1 VNEILRFSLIAAI
14 TLGLLW
20 SDKFIPLGVAIGV
33 LYACVLFLAATSSH
47 SYMPVIVATIS
58 SIFIVLGAITT
69 PNTEHIPVWMIATN
83 RALSIFIIWVSLFFL
98 LQRRRDLKALQ
109 RAHGELEVR
118 VQERTAEL
126 ATVNKALV
134 IEITE
139 RMETESSLRISEA
152 AFAASQRALQRSEE
166 DLRGLAARL
175 LTAQEEERRRISRDL
190 HDDINQRLAMMV
202 VELETLDR
210 LLPTDYQHI
219 GTRLRSLQDNATEL
233 SDDVRHLSYTYHP
246 AVLDDLGLEVALK
259 RLVDEFSIRTGLQGV
274 FQGTSSGGTISQTVA
289 TCLYRIA
296 QESLSNVVKHADASR
311 FHIEL
316 NCSCEWVTLAVTD
329 DGKGFDPMSRKQ
341 ERASL
346 GLVSMKERAHLVN
359 GELDVESTVGR
370 GTSIRARIPL
380 SRRRL

>member
-1 VNEILRFSLIAAI
+1 MNEILRLSLIAAI

-33 LYACVLFLAATSSH
+33 LYACMLFLAATSSH

-175 LTAQEEERRRISRDL
+175 LMAQEEERRRISRDL

-210 LLPTDYQHI
+210 LLPTDCQHI

-259 RLVDEFSIRTGLQGV
+259 RLVDDFSIRTGLQGV
-274 FQGTSSGGTISQTVA
+274 FQGTSAGWDHFPNRGHLS
-289 TCLYRIA
+289 LPDRE
-296 QESLSNVVKHADASR
+296 ESLSNVVKHADASR

-346 GLVSMKERAHLVN
+346 WAREHEERAHLVN

>member
-1 VNEILRFSLIAAI
+1 MERQVHSTRRGDRRALCLHVVPGRH
-14 TLGLLW
+14 
-20 SDKFIPLGVAIGV
+20 V
-33 LYACVLFLAATSSH
+33 LSSH
-47 SYMPVIVATIS
+47 AVIVATIS

-210 LLPTDYQHI
+210 LLPTDCQHI

-259 RLVDEFSIRTGLQGV
+259 RLVDDFSIRTGLQGV
-274 FQGTSSGGTISQTVA
+274 FQGRPRVDHFRKPWPPVSTG
-289 TCLYRIA
+289 
-296 QESLSNVVKHADASR
+296 
-311 FHIEL
+311 
-316 NCSCEWVTLAVTD
+316 
-329 DGKGFDPMSRKQ
+329 SRKK
-341 ERASL
+341 
-346 GLVSMKERAHLVN
+346 VSA
-359 GELDVESTVGR
+359 TW
-370 GTSIRARIPL
+370 
-380 SRRRL
+380 

>member
-1 VNEILRFSLIAAI
+1 MNEFLRLGLIVAL

-20 SDKFIPLGVAIGV
+20 IDRFIPLGVAIGV
-33 LYACVLFLAATSSH
+33 LYACVLFLAATSSYH
-47 SYMPVIVATIS
+47 HMPAIIATIS
-58 SIFIVLGAITT
+58 SLFIVVGGMGLNIE
-69 PNTEHIPVWMIATN
+69 NIPVWMIATN
-83 RALSIFIIWVSLFFL
+83 RALSLFIIWVSLFFL
-98 LQRRRDLKALQ
+98 LQRRRDVEALR

-118 VQERTAEL
+118 VQDRTAEL

-134 IEITE
+134 VEITE
-139 RMETESSLRISEA
+139 RIETESSLRISEA
-152 AFAASQRALQRSEE
+152 ALATSQRALQRSGE

-210 LLPTDYQHI
+210 MLPVNCQQI

-233 SDDVRHLSYTYHP
+233 SDDVRHLSVTYHP
-246 AVLDDLGLEVALK
+246 AFLDDLGLEVALK
-259 RLVDEFSIRTGLQGV
+259 RLVDDLSTRTGLHGT
-274 FQGTSSGGTISQTVA
+274 FQGTSVARTISQPVA

-296 QESLSNVVKHADASR
+296 QESLSNVVKHADASK
-311 FHIEL
+311 FGIEL
-316 NCSCEWVTLAVTD
+316 NCSSEWVTLAVTD

-346 GLVSMKERAHLVN
+346 GLVSMKERAHLVK

-370 GTSIRARIPL
+370 GTLIRVRIPL
-380 SRRRL
+380 STVRP

>member
-1 VNEILRFSLIAAI
+1 MNEFLRKSLIVALI
-14 TLGLLW
+14 LGLF
-20 SDKFIPLGVAIGV
+20 SVDKFIPLGVAIGV

-47 SYMPVIVATIS
+47 YGMPAIVAAIS
-58 SIFIVLGAITT
+58 SIFIVLGANS
-69 PNTEHIPVWMIATN
+69 PNTENIPMWMIAAN

-98 LQRRRDLKALQ
+98 LRRRRDLEALR

-118 VQERTAEL
+118 VLERTADL

-134 IEITE
+134 VEITE

-152 AFAASQRALQRSEE
+152 ALDVSRRALQRSEE

-202 VELETLDR
+202 VELDSLDR
-210 LLPTDYQHI
+210 MLPFNCQHI
-219 GTRLRSLQDNATEL
+219 GSRLRSLQDNATEL
-233 SDDVRHLSYTYHP
+233 SDDVRHLSYAYHP

-259 RLVDEFSIRTGLQGV
+259 RLVDDLSARTGLHGT
-274 FQGTSSGGTISQTVA
+274 FQGTSAGATISQPVA

-311 FHIEL
+311 FNIEL
-316 NCSCEWVTLAVTD
+316 NCSCEWVTLAVAD
-329 DGKGFDPMSRKQ
+329 DGKGFDPIFRKQ
-341 ERASL
+341 ERANL
-346 GLVSMKERAHLVN
+346 GLVSMKERAHLVK
-359 GELDVESTVGR
+359 GELDVESAPGR

-380 SRRRL
+380 SRALL

>member
-1 VNEILRFSLIAAI
+1 MNILRLSLIVAL

-20 SDKFIPLGVAIGV
+20 IDRFIPLGVAIGV
-33 LYACVLFLAATSSH
+33 LYACVLFLAAASPYRH
-47 SYMPVIVATIS
+47 MPAIVAIIS
-58 SIFIVLGAITT
+58 SLFIVIGGMS
-69 PNTEHIPVWMIATN
+69 PNTENIPVWMIAAN

-98 LQRRRDLKALQ
+98 LQRRRDVEALR

-134 IEITE
+134 VEITE
-139 RMETESSLRISEA
+139 RIETESSLRISESA
-152 AFAASQRALQRSEE
+152 LAASQRALQRSGE

-210 LLPTDYQHI
+210 LLPVNCQQI

-233 SDDVRHLSYTYHP
+233 SDDVRHLSYTYHH
-246 AVLDDLGLEVALK
+246 AVLDDLGLDVALK
-259 RLVDEFSIRTGLQGV
+259 RLVDDVSTRAGLHAA
-274 FQGTSSGGTISQTVA
+274 FQGTSVARTIAQPVA

-296 QESLSNVVKHADASR
+296 QESLSNVVKHADASK
-311 FHIEL
+311 FYVEL
-316 NCSCEWVTLAVTD
+316 NCSSEWVTLTVTD
-329 DGKGFDPMSRKQ
+329 DGKGFDPLSRKQ

-346 GLVSMKERAHLVN
+346 GLLSMKERAYLVK

-370 GTSIRARIPL
+370 GTSIRVKIPL
-380 SRRRL
+380 SKVPG

>member
-1 VNEILRFSLIAAI
+1 MWI
-14 TLGLLW
+14 
-20 SDKFIPLGVAIGV
+20 
-33 LYACVLFLAATSSH
+33 
-47 SYMPVIVATIS
+47 
-58 SIFIVLGAITT
+58 
-69 PNTEHIPVWMIATN
+69 IATN

-134 IEITE
+134 VEITE

-210 LLPTDYQHI
+210 LLPTDCQHI

-259 RLVDEFSIRTGLQGV
+259 RLVDDFSIRTGLQGV
-274 FQGTSSGGTISQTVA
+274 FQGTSAGGTISQTVA

-370 GTSIRARIPL
+370 GTLIRARIPL

>member
-1 VNEILRFSLIAAI
+1 MNEFLRLILIVAL

-20 SDKFIPLGVAIGV
+20 IDKFIPLGVAIGV

-47 SYMPVIVATIS
+47 YRMPAIVATIS
-58 SIFIVLGAITT
+58 SIFIVLGAITS
-69 PNTEHIPVWMIATN
+69 PNIENIPVWMIATN
-83 RALSIFIIWVSLFFL
+83 RALSIFIIWMSLFFL
-98 LQRRRDLKALQ
+98 LRRRRDLEALR

-126 ATVNKALV
+126 GTVNKALV
-134 IEITE
+134 VEITE

-152 AFAASQRALQRSEE
+152 ALAASQRALQRGEE

-210 LLPTDYQHI
+210 LLPVDCQHI

-259 RLVDEFSIRTGLQGV
+259 RLVDDFSIRTGLHGT
-274 FQGTSSGGTISQTVA
+274 FQGTSVGGTISQPVA
-289 TCLYRIA
+289 ICLYRIA

-311 FHIEL
+311 FNIEL

-346 GLVSMKERAHLVN
+346 GLVSMKERAHLVK

-380 SRRRL
+380 SRVQL